1 MNRNHYVKFID
12 DLIEIKN
19 DDKKLREKLENTIYV
34 EEKSIKNGDISN
46 IEAFVIENNE
56 YFSSIFDC
64 KKQILKNINTEDE
77 DEDRYYQMHKYEFE
91 TSFFKINDIE
101 KAINDVKTYSNDF
114 NSLFTKIFEDNFM
127 KNVIKTIDNIDVEN
141 EKVIEKI
148 FETIKENMNVLRIKG
163 VNSRFEFN
171 QNENKFVFST
181 QQAYKTGNVEIDIE
195 AKNINELLDKTLK
208 YMTYREC
215 FNDENKIKE
224 YLKYDENLDGLDFE
238 EAIEKILNDDEIILR
253 EIKYL
258 NIDEKLDNMSFIQN
272 EYGFQ
277 TYFELKKG
285 NEIISEKYGAENVDF
300 EKITNLLLDKDVAN
314 EYFKNHKSEPKEKKI
329 KDEIAF
335 KDDTKLVKSITEQE
349 IKFKGNNKDYTCT
362 IETYDFGKYGNLES
376 VDIFDNKK
384 KLVHFLCGNTI
395 NEFVEDSWYVH
406 DKSDEGKIAG
416 KILFEKGYLENT
428 SIDKETF
435 DKIKIEIIE
444 DKTKNIGFEKVDD
457 IGFIYNYLKSTIRK
471 DYQENF
477 LEKFDINKDLKETTE
492 SILQIY
498 MKNENIKDYV
508 EFEDRISEI
517 TSVVRKSTDIIMEK
531 ILDENSD
538 KALKTIICNN
548 IKQLGLTSDNNNYFE
563 RSDRTYYAP
572 VEFDINTDNGLSE
585 AKQLLKSK
593 SEEIVDIHLN
603 KIYKEICNDEELEKF
618 IKKEVSHIGEKYFN
632 FQNDVYALCREEKEE
647 EIKFGRNREINFY
660 KDKES
665 FKRQIEFII
674 GFNLEDKR
682 IESLQNYYNEKHN
695 IKDMEQHKNEL
706 MSYNQKEVVNE
717 KETNKH
723 ILVEEKDF
731 GYCGD
736 F

>member
-1 MNRNHYVKFID
+1 MNKNSYLEFVDELIKIKD
-12 DLIEIKN
+12 DE
-19 DDKKLREKLENTIYV
+19 KKLREKLENTIYV

-46 IEAFVIENNE
+46 IEVFTIQSND
-56 YFSSIFDC
+56 YLSSIFDC
-64 KKQILKNINTEDE
+64 KKQILKNINAEDE

-171 QNENKFVFST
+171 QSENKFVFSV

-215 FNDENKIKE
+215 FNYENKIKE

-253 EIKYL
+253 EINYL
-258 NIDEKLDNMSFIQN
+258 NIEKKLDSISFIRN

-277 TYFELKKG
+277 SYVELK
-285 NEIISEKYGAENVDF
+285 NENETISEKYGDKEIDF

-335 KDDTKLVKSITEQE
+335 KDDTKLVKNITEQE

-395 NEFVEDSWYVH
+395 NEFVEDSWCVH
-406 DKSDEGKIAG
+406 DKSDEGKIAE

-435 DKIKIEIIE
+435 DKTKIEIIE
-444 DKTKNIGFEKVDD
+444 DKTKNIGFKKADD

-508 EFEDRISEI
+508 GFEDRISEI

-538 KALKTIICNN
+538 ETLKTIICNN

-603 KIYKEICNDEELEKF
+603 KIYKEIYNDEELEKF

-674 GFNLEDKR
+674 GLNLEDKR